1 MMNESSFSKG
11 VGLSVSAAVF
21 WGSMGVCAQYLLQ
34 QCSFTPLDLVSMRL
48 VLAGLILLIL
58 ERVVFGRNI
67 LSPLRDTRTA
77 LGILAAGLLILVS
90 QLTFMLSV
98 AASNAG
104 TAAIVL
110 TIVPLICACW
120 LALTEKRPLTVREGI
135 CFVLAASGVFLI
147 VTKGNFSSLDF
158 SFAGVLWGLVSA
170 IFSAAYSIQPRKLIM
185 KVGVGPVV
193 GFGMLFGGLIAS
205 VMNPPWTMNVQW
217 TALSVSAFTYVV
229 LVGTVA
235 AFWCYL
241 SSLKYISAVVVGLM
255 VCFEPLSAYLLSVFA
270 FDLRI
275 GMWESAGICLVLLN
289 VLVLSLPKKE
299 SKALN
304 P

>member
-1 MMNESSFSKG
+1 
-11 VGLSVSAAVF
+11 
-21 WGSMGVCAQYLLQ
+21 
-34 QCSFTPLDLVSMRL
+34 MRL
-48 VLAGLILLIL
+48 VLAGLILLIM

-67 LSPLRDTRTA
+67 ISPLKDICTTV
-77 LGILAAGLLILVS
+77 GILVAGLLILVS
-90 QLTFMLSV
+90 QLTFMLAV

-110 TIVPLICACW
+110 TLVPLICAFW
-120 LALTEKRPLTVREGI
+120 LSITEKRLLTMREGI

-147 VTKGNFSSLDF
+147 VTKGNFSTLDL
-158 SFAGVLWGLVSA
+158 SFAGVLWGFVSA

-193 GFGMLFGGLIAS
+193 GFGMLFGGLVAS

-217 TALSVSAFTYVV
+217 TAMSVSAFTYVV

-241 SSLKYISAVVVGLM
+241 SSLKYVSAVIVGLM

-275 GMWESAGICLVLLN
+275 GMWEGAGICLVLLN
-289 VLVLSLPKKE
+289 VLVLSLPKKSSE
-299 SKALN
+299 AIK

>member
-1 MMNESSFSKG
+1 
-11 VGLSVSAAVF
+11 
-21 WGSMGVCAQYLLQ
+21 
-34 QCSFTPLDLVSMRL
+34 MRL
-48 VLAGLILLIL
+48 VLAGLILLIM

-67 LSPLRDTRTA
+67 ISPLRNAKTTV
-77 LGILAAGLLILVS
+77 GILVAGLLILVS

-110 TIVPLICACW
+110 TLVPLICACW
-120 LALTEKRPLTVREGI
+120 LSLTEKRPLTIREGI
-135 CFVLAASGVFLI
+135 CF
-147 VTKGNFSSLDF
+147 
-158 SFAGVLWGLVSA
+158 
-170 IFSAAYSIQPRKLIM
+170 

-193 GFGMLFGGLIAS
+193 GFGMLFGGLVAS

-217 TALSVSAFTYVV
+217 TALSISAFTYVV
-229 LVGTVA
+229 LIGTVV

-241 SSLKYISAVVVGLM
+241 SSLKYVSAVIVGLM

-275 GMWESAGICLVLLN
+275 GLWEAAGICLVLLN
-289 VLVLSLPKKE
+289 VLVLSLPKK
-299 SKALN
+299 STKAVK

>member
-1 MMNESSFSKG
+1 MRDSSFSKG
-11 VGLSVSAAVF
+11 IGLAIAAAVF
-21 WGSMGVCAQYLLQ
+21 WGSMGVCAQYLFQ

-48 VLAGLILLIL
+48 VLAGLILLIM

-67 LSPLRDTRTA
+67 ISPLRNAKTTV
-77 LGILAAGLLILVS
+77 GILVAGLLILVS

-110 TIVPLICACW
+110 TLVPLICACW
-120 LALTEKRPLTVREGI
+120 LSLTEKRPLTIREGI

-147 VTKGNFSSLDF
+147 VTGNFTSLDF
-158 SFAGVLWGLVSA
+158 SFEGVLWGLASA
-170 IFSAAYSIQPRKLIM
+170 VFSAAYSIQPRKLII

-193 GFGMLFGGLIAS
+193 GFGMLFGGLVAS

-217 TALSVSAFTYVV
+217 TALSISAFTYVV
-229 LVGTVA
+229 LIGTVV

-241 SSLKYISAVVVGLM
+241 SSLKYVSAVIVGLM

-275 GMWESAGICLVLLN
+275 GLWEAAGICLVLLN
-289 VLVLSLPKKE
+289 VLVLSLPKK
-299 SKALN
+299 STKAVK

>member
-1 MMNESSFSKG
+1 
-11 VGLSVSAAVF
+11 
-21 WGSMGVCAQYLLQ
+21 
-34 QCSFTPLDLVSMRL
+34 MRL
-48 VLAGLILLIL
+48 VLAGLILLIM

-67 LSPLRDTRTA
+67 ISPLRNAKTTV
-77 LGILAAGLLILVS
+77 GILVAGLLILVS

-110 TIVPLICACW
+110 TLVPLICACW
-120 LALTEKRPLTVREGI
+120 QQWRSLWQLGHNAMVLRFRLTEKRPLTIREGI

-147 VTKGNFSSLDF
+147 VTKGNFTSLDF
-158 SFAGVLWGLVSA
+158 SFEGVLWGLASA
-170 IFSAAYSIQPRKLIM
+170 VFSAAYSIQPRKLII

-193 GFGMLFGGLIAS
+193 GFGMLFGGLVAS

-217 TALSVSAFTYVV
+217 TALSISAFTYVV
-229 LVGTVA
+229 LIGTVV

-241 SSLKYISAVVVGLM
+241 SSLKYVSAVIVGLM

-275 GMWESAGICLVLLN
+275 GLWEAAGICLVLLN
-289 VLVLSLPKKE
+289 VLVLSLPKK
-299 SKALN
+299 STKAVK

>member
-1 MMNESSFSKG
+1 MRDSSFSKG
-11 VGLSVSAAVF
+11 IGLAIAAAVF
-21 WGSMGVCAQYLLQ
+21 WGSMGVCAQYLFQ

-48 VLAGLILLIL
+48 VLAGLILLIM

-67 LSPLRDTRTA
+67 ISPLRNAKTTV
-77 LGILAAGLLILVS
+77 GIL
-90 QLTFMLSV
+90 V
-98 AASNAG
+98 A
-104 TAAIVL
+104 
-110 TIVPLICACW
+110 
-120 LALTEKRPLTVREGI
+120 

-147 VTKGNFSSLDF
+147 VTKGNFTSLDF
-158 SFAGVLWGLVSA
+158 SFEGVLWGLASA
-170 IFSAAYSIQPRKLIM
+170 VFSAAYSIQPRKLII

-193 GFGMLFGGLIAS
+193 GFGMLFGGLVAS

-217 TALSVSAFTYVV
+217 TALSISAFTYVV
-229 LVGTVA
+229 LIGTVV

-241 SSLKYISAVVVGLM
+241 SSLKYVSAVIVGLM

-275 GMWESAGICLVLLN
+275 GLWEAAGICLVLLN
-289 VLVLSLPKKE
+289 VLVLSLPKK
-299 SKALN
+299 STKAVK

>member
-1 MMNESSFSKG
+1 MRDSSFSKG
-11 VGLSVSAAVF
+11 IGLAIAAAVF
-21 WGSMGVCAQYLLQ
+21 WGSMGVCAQYLFQ

-48 VLAGLILLIL
+48 VLAGLILLIM

-67 LSPLRDTRTA
+67 ISPLRNAKTTV
-77 LGILAAGLLILVS
+77 GILVAGLLILVS

-110 TIVPLICACW
+110 TLVPLICACW
-120 LALTEKRPLTVREGI
+120 LSLTEKRPLTIREGI

-147 VTKGNFSSLDF
+147 VTKGNFTSLDF
-158 SFAGVLWGLVSA
+158 SFEGVLWGLASA
-170 IFSAAYSIQPRKLIM
+170 VFSAAYSIQPRKLII

-193 GFGMLFGGLIAS
+193 GFGMLFGGLVAS

-217 TALSVSAFTYVV
+217 TFTYVV
-229 LVGTVA
+229 LIGTVV

-241 SSLKYISAVVVGLM
+241 SSLKYVSAVIVGLM

-275 GMWESAGICLVLLN
+275 GLWEAAGICLVLLN
-289 VLVLSLPKKE
+289 VLVLSLPNKTPK
-299 SKALN
+299 

>member
-1 MMNESSFSKG
+1 MRDSSFSKG
-11 VGLSVSAAVF
+11 IGLAIAAAVF
-21 WGSMGVCAQYLLQ
+21 WGSMGVCAQYLFQ

-48 VLAGLILLIL
+48 VLAGLILLIM

-67 LSPLRDTRTA
+67 ISPLRNAKTTV
-77 LGILAAGLLILVS
+77 GILVAGLLILVS

-110 TIVPLICACW
+110 TLVPLICACW
-120 LALTEKRPLTVREGI
+120 LSLTEKRPLTIREGI

-147 VTKGNFSSLDF
+147 VTKGNFTSLDF
-158 SFAGVLWGLVSA
+158 SFEGVLWGLASA
-170 IFSAAYSIQPRKLIM
+170 VFSAAYSIQPRKLII
-185 KVGVGPVV
+185 KGGVGPVV
-193 GFGMLFGGLIAS
+193 GFGMLFGGLVAS

-217 TALSVSAFTYVV
+217 TFTYVV
-229 LVGTVA
+229 LIGTVV

-241 SSLKYISAVVVGLM
+241 SSLKYVSAVIVGLM

-275 GMWESAGICLVLLN
+275 GLWEAAGICLVLLN
-289 VLVLSLPKKE
+289 VLVLSLPKKTP
-299 SKALN
+299 K

>member
-1 MMNESSFSKG
+1 
-11 VGLSVSAAVF
+11 
-21 WGSMGVCAQYLLQ
+21 
-34 QCSFTPLDLVSMRL
+34 MRL
-48 VLAGLILLIL
+48 VLAGLILLIM
-58 ERVVFGRNI
+58 ERLVFGRNI
-67 LSPLRDTRTA
+67 ISPLRNAKTTV
-77 LGILAAGLLILVS
+77 GILVAGLLILVS

-110 TIVPLICACW
+110 TLGACW
-120 LALTEKRPLTVREGI
+120 LSLTEKRPLTIREGI

-147 VTKGNFSSLDF
+147 VTKGNFTSLDF
-158 SFAGVLWGLVSA
+158 SFEGVLWGLASA
-170 IFSAAYSIQPRKLIM
+170 VFSAAYSIQPRKLII

-193 GFGMLFGGLIAS
+193 GFGMLFGGLVAS
-205 VMNPPWTMNVQW
+205 VMNLPWTMNVQW
-217 TALSVSAFTYVV
+217 TALSISAFTYVV
-229 LVGTVA
+229 LIGTVV

-241 SSLKYISAVVVGLM
+241 SSLKYVSAVIVGLM

-275 GMWESAGICLVLLN
+275 GLWEAAGICLVLLN
-289 VLVLSLPKKE
+289 VLVLSLPKKTP
-299 SKALN
+299 K

>member
-1 MMNESSFSKG
+1 MRDSSFSKG
-11 VGLSVSAAVF
+11 IGLAIAAAVF
-21 WGSMGVCAQYLLQ
+21 WGAMGVCAQYLFQ

-48 VLAGLILLIL
+48 VLAGLILLIM

-67 LSPLRDTRTA
+67 ISPLRNAKTTV
-77 LGILAAGLLILVS
+77 GILVAGLLILVS

-110 TIVPLICACW
+110 TLVPLICACW
-120 LALTEKRPLTVREGI
+120 LSLTEKRPLTIREGI

-147 VTKGNFSSLDF
+147 VTKGNFTSLDF
-158 SFAGVLWGLVSA
+158 SFEGVLWGLASA
-170 IFSAAYSIQPRKLIM
+170 VFSAAYSIQPRKLII
-185 KVGVGPVV
+185 KVGEGPVV
-193 GFGMLFGGLIAS
+193 GLGMLFGGLAAAA
-205 VMNPPWTMNVQW
+205 MNPPWTMNVQW
-217 TALSVSAFTYVV
+217 TALSISAFTYVV
-229 LVGTVA
+229 LFGTVV

-241 SSLKYISAVVVGLM
+241 SSLKYVSAVIVGLM
-255 VCFEPLSAYLLSVFA
+255 VCFGPLSAYLLSVFA

-275 GMWESAGICLVLLN
+275 GLWEAAGICLVLLN
-289 VLVLSLPKKE
+289 VLVLTLPKK
-299 SKALN
+299 STKAVK

>member
-1 MMNESSFSKG
+1 MRDSSFSKG
-11 VGLSVSAAVF
+11 IGLAIAAAVF
-21 WGSMGVCAQYLLQ
+21 WGSMGVCAQYLFQ
-34 QCSFTPLDLVSMRL
+34 QCSFTPLDLVRL
-48 VLAGLILLIL
+48 VLAGLILLIM
-58 ERVVFGRNI
+58 ERLVFGRNI
-67 LSPLRDTRTA
+67 ISPLRNAKTTV
-77 LGILAAGLLILVS
+77 GILVAGLLILVS

-110 TIVPLICACW
+110 TLVPLICACW
-120 LALTEKRPLTVREGI
+120 LSLTEKRPLTIREGI

-147 VTKGNFSSLDF
+147 VTKGNFTSLDF
-158 SFAGVLWGLVSA
+158 SFEGVLWGLASA
-170 IFSAAYSIQPRKLIM
+170 VFSAAYSIQPRKLII

-193 GFGMLFGGLIAS
+193 GFGMLFGGLVAS
-205 VMNPPWTMNVQW
+205 VMNLPWTMNVQW
-217 TALSVSAFTYVV
+217 TALSISAFTYVV
-229 LVGTVA
+229 LIGTVV

-241 SSLKYISAVVVGLM
+241 SSLKYVSAVIVGLM

-275 GMWESAGICLVLLN
+275 GLWEAAGICLVLLN
-289 VLVLSLPKKE
+289 VLVLSLPKKTP
-299 SKALN
+299 K